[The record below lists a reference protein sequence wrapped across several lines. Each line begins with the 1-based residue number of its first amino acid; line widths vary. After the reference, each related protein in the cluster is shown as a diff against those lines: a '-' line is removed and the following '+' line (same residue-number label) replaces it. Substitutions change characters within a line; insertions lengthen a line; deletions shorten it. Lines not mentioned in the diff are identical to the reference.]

1 MGLAHILCLKD
12 YLKGIFFAALDV
24 AFVVLLPFVFSRV
37 HGLITQKD
45 RSIFMLVDGILAL
58 SIAAIFAVMYF
69 LSVRSAKS
77 GYRDFCQ
84 RKSHITARLSLSQ
97 DSDKAFPIF
106 ALAPA
111 FLLIVFFVIV
121 PLVFSACVFSRF
133 TFVFKKPMM
142 MMSLLVLQI
151 FPSFVG
157 MVAIYIIL
165 WRIGGLDTLWG
176 LVLVYIA
183 GNVPY
188 NTWLVK
194 SYIDTV
200 PRSLDESARIEGAN
214 HFRIYRSIIMPVIK
228 PIITF
233 LAITSFT
240 GPWMDFIFP
249 KMILRSAKKQTLALG
264 LFAFITDKKNEFTN
278 FAAGALIVAIPF
290 IVMFTLSQKM
300 MVTSFGQA
308 AVKE

>member
-1 MGLAHILCLKD
+1 MKKKKMRINAINKWIIILVFIPVSLIVI
-12 YLKGIFFAALDV
+12 YPLVYVVSAA
-24 AFVVLLPFVFSRV
+24 FSP
-37 HGLITQKD
+37 GN
-45 RSIFMLVDGILAL
+45 SIASL
-58 SIAAIFAVMYF
+58 SIVPFGNGF
-69 LSVRSAKS
+69 TTEH
-77 GYRDFCQ
+77 F
-84 RKSHITARLSLSQ
+84 ARLFTQTNFLLWFKNTLIIAAFTSLVTVIVASLS
-97 DSDKAFPIF
+97 AY
-106 ALAPA
+106 
-111 FLLIVFFVIV
+111 
-121 PLVFSACVFSRF
+121 VFSRF
-133 TFVFKKPMM
+133 TFVFKKTM

-176 LVLVYIA
+176 LILVYIA

-200 PRSLDESARIEGAN
+200 PRSLDEAARIEGAN
-214 HFRIYRSIIMPVIK
+214 HFKIYRSIILPVIK

-249 KMILRSAKKQTLALG
+249 KMILRSAENQTLALG
-264 LFAFITDKKNEFTN
+264 LFTFITDRKNEFTT
-278 FAAGALIVAIPF
+278 FAAGALIVAVPF
-290 IVMFTLSQKM
+290 IIMFTLSQKM